1 MADGLEKTMVSVPR
15 CCAAA
20 KDKMLSWISAVALLR
35 SIASHL
41 DAGVVAET
49 ATTSLGASSGTM
61 CRSIKHE
68 ESQVLM
74 WLVDMRDK

>member
-1 MADGLEKTMVSVPR
+1 MDWSFPR

-20 KDKMLSWISAVALLR
+20 KDKMLSWISAVALLS

-41 DAGVVAET
+41 DGGVVAET
-49 ATTSLGASSGTM
+49 ATTSLGASTATV

-68 ESQVLM
+68 KESQVLM